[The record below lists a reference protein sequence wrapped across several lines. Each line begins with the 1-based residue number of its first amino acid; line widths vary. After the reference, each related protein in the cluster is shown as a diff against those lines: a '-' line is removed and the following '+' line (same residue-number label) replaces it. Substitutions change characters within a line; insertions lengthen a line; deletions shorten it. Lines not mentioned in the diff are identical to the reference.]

1 MNIRDNKYINTM
13 LMIVVVICL
22 IIITVIHSKYIYTS
36 WCESEIEIFRFQMDD
51 IHQHLMKD

>member
-1 MNIRDNKYINTM
+1 MNTINTL

-51 IHQHLMKD
+51 IHNKIIGK

>member
-1 MNIRDNKYINTM
+1 MNTINTL

-36 WCESEIEIFRFQMDD
+36 WCESEIEILRFQIDD
-51 IHQHLMKD
+51 IHNQVVED

>member
-13 LMIVVVICL
+13 LMIIVVICL

-36 WCESEIEIFRFQMDD
+36 WCESEIEILRFQIDD
-51 IHQHLMKD
+51 IHNQLVKD

>member
-36 WCESEIEIFRFQMDD
+36 WCESEIEIFRFQLDD
-51 IHQHLMKD
+51 IHNRVVKD

>member
-22 IIITVIHSKYIYTS
+22 IIITVIHSKYIYAS
-36 WCESEIEIFRFQMDD
+36 WCEAEIEILRFQIDD
-51 IHQHLMKD
+51 LHNELIGE

>member
-1 MNIRDNKYINTM
+1 MNTINTL

-22 IIITVIHSKYIYTS
+22 IIMTVIHSKYIYTS

-51 IHQHLMKD
+51 IHNKIIGE